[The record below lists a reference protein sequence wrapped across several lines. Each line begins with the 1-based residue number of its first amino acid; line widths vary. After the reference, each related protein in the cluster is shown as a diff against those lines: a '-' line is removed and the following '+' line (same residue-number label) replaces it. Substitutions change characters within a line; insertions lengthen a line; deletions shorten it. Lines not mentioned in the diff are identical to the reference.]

1 MYKNDEKTLQH
12 TVDCFLKTPVTK
24 KLFLVDNSPT
34 DILKE
39 LSNHKDIIYIFNG
52 KNLGFG
58 SGHNTI
64 INQLENLS
72 NYHLILNPDVSFSE
86 TVIPNLCTKLAVE
99 SNVSMIAPKVVFPDG
114 KHQFSSRKYPKPIDL
129 ISRRLGLFKSRV
141 RNQQYQ
147 KIDLSK
153 SFNPDFISGC
163 FMLFKTVD
171 FVNLNGFD
179 ERYFMYLEDVDIC
192 KKIDETNSKKLYYPK
207 EKIIHIADFG
217 SAKNLR
223 LFFFHIS
230 SAIKYFNKWGWW

>member
-12 TVDCFLKTPVTK
+12 TVDCFLKTPLTK

-34 DILKE
+34 DILKKIA
-39 LSNHKDIIYIFNG
+39 NHKDVIYIFND

-86 TVIPNLCTKLAVE
+86 TVIPNLCTKLSAERGVA
-99 SNVSMIAPKVVFPDG
+99 MIAPKVVFSDG
-114 KHQFSSRKYPKPIDL
+114 KHQYSCRKYPKPIDL
-129 ISRRLGLFKSRV
+129 ISRRLGIFKSR
-141 RNQQYQ
+141 NHKKEYQ
-147 KIDLSK
+147 ENDLSK
-153 SFNPDFISGC
+153 PFYPEFISGC

-171 FVNLNGFD
+171 FVNLKGFD
-179 ERYFMYLEDVDIC
+179 ERYFLYLEDVDIC
-192 KKIDETNSKKLYYPK
+192 KKIDQNNSKKLFYPK
-207 EKIIHIADFG
+207 EQITHIADFG
-217 SAKNLR
+217 SSKNLR